1 MTKKPALCYAVA
13 RGAHFSGKFVVFRVT
28 SERERQFSG
37 VETGNINSTTRSI
50 RDLIAKFPDEETAID
65 ALAAYRERWRAHS
78 DLVADAEKRLR
89 IERTNRVTS
98 AMDALKAFQST
109 PHVPT
114 VPLIVPMPGPA
125 EDAPYV
131 DLDGGERG
139 DIVVDHGYNPF
150 LRRGIRSAADDN
162 GE

>member
-1 MTKKPALCYAVA
+1 MAKKRVLYYAIV
-13 RGAHFSGKFVVFRVT
+13 RGAHFSGDFVVIRVS

-37 VETGNINSTTRSI
+37 VEAGNITSTTRSI
-50 RDLIAKFPDEETAID
+50 RDRIAKFPDEETATA
-65 ALAAYRERWRAHS
+65 ALAAYRERWKAHRP
-78 DLVADAEKRLR
+78 LIEAAERQLR
-89 IERTNRVTS
+89 IERTNRETS
-98 AMDALKAFQST
+98 AMDALKAFT
-109 PHVPT
+109 APVKPALE
-114 VPLIVPMPGPA
+114 PLPGPA

-150 LRRGIRSAADDN
+150 LRRGIRSEADDN